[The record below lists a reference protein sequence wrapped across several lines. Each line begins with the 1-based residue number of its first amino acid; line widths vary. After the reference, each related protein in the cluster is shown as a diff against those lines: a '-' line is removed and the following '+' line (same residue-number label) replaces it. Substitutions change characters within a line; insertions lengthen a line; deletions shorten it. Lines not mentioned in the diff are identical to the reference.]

1 MLTAAAHAADAMA
14 AVRRRIQS
22 LNTGPFS
29 ATPIAVGERLFTRWA
44 FRDVLENNL
53 PVRFW
58 KNLPEGPLI
67 PQLMQRARSGEQRH
81 GQALA
86 VGLRAGKV
94 IRPRADDAATSGN
107 AGPDRPRSP
116 AG

>member
-1 MLTAAAHAADAMA
+1 M
-14 AVRRRIQS
+14 QF
-22 LNTGPFS
+22 NGQ
-29 ATPIAVGERLFTRWA
+29 
-44 FRDVLENNL
+44 
-53 PVRFW
+53 VRFW

-94 IRPRADDAATSGN
+94 IRPRAEDAATSGN